1 MNTNSEAILDRVLD
15 SLERKRKKVLL
26 AQGAMEFLLVL
37 CASMGLTSLF
47 AHLYSN
53 NVYFSILKNLALL
66 AVCFGFLKFLLPPIL
81 KKERKTEV
89 AKELEKAS
97 PGLGEDTVNAILLG
111 AEIKSKKELGVS
123 KPLVSAHIDRV
134 AGRIESLDLSP
145 AVPEDKIRTYWK
157 PIAAVFVLSLASLIF
172 SPGEFRSFLFSTNIL
187 PSGEPHL
194 LELAD
199 IKVNY
204 NYPDYT
210 TIPAQEIKGST
221 GDIRAI
227 KGTNVAFEA
236 TPLKSLDKGNLVIE
250 KGHVI
255 PISSEKGKIKAEFRI
270 FSSGNFFVEDK
281 SGKYRSRVFKI
292 TVEEDHNPRVHI
304 KHPGGDIIEID
315 GEEKLEINYGAED
328 DFGLTRLSLTW
339 NTKKGESSRLIR
351 QVKGEPKSLEGK
363 FLWELSS
370 IDSDLGETLDVRINT
385 YDNDTVSG
393 PKVGVSNVIRV
404 KLKNPRKKHED
415 VLIMAEKVLDEL
427 LDILGDEI
435 ENARLGHSSLHSSQ
449 NAHSGQVVGQTDNR
463 PDYSEVNISA
473 TKGAQ
478 EGLTVKI
485 ERVLSSLD
493 KVVGKMTRDDFSDY
507 TYFLELSRMKARIHD
522 LLNERH
528 DLIPSFSLNDLS
540 KLDGLVTREIK
551 EFEDDILLL
560 DSMLKGEKLRQ
571 SLLYGK
577 DALHKYNELSGLLE
591 KLKQGGDETTRR
603 EIAEKIK
610 ELRGLMSELTA
621 KLSSMSGDIY
631 EGFLNPDAFESIDLQ
646 GKLDEIMKLA
656 EGGKIDEALDS
667 LSSLKTG
674 IQSMIASLESGFQSF
689 SSASLSREISRLNEI
704 ISRIGSIEKEQ
715 TSLKKGTEDLKQSFL
730 KSPPKK
736 DNLSGFLE
744 RERKKIEQL
753 KNILSEAKA
762 RISPDIPLSE
772 TIEGSFL
779 IDRAFGKAAELEHWL
794 QALELEEALRRAKEI
809 EEDTK
814 ELKSLSELAWEIE
827 EGDREIGKAE
837 VLAREIR
844 QDVENALQRGMGDGQ
859 SYRISKRQDELEK
872 ETSQL
877 GDDIGE
883 SQDNSSPIPQIGEKV
898 DASKGFMRGA
908 SDSLKKTEISK
919 AISNQEEAI
928 KTLKKAREE
937 AEGLLEKYELTAKG
951 TGLPVP
957 LVLGNQFRQGT
968 QGVDTGYVEIPV
980 PEESQVGKEFKE
992 SLLKALKDGSPEGY
1006 SELNK
1011 KYYERIIK

>member
-1 MNTNSEAILDRVLD
+1 
-15 SLERKRKKVLL
+15 
-26 AQGAMEFLLVL
+26 
-37 CASMGLTSLF
+37 
-47 AHLYSN
+47 
-53 NVYFSILKNLALL
+53 
-66 AVCFGFLKFLLPPIL
+66 
-81 KKERKTEV
+81 
-89 AKELEKAS
+89 
-97 PGLGEDTVNAILLG
+97 
-111 AEIKSKKELGVS
+111 
-123 KPLVSAHIDRV
+123 
-134 AGRIESLDLSP
+134 
-145 AVPEDKIRTYWK
+145 
-157 PIAAVFVLSLASLIF
+157 
-172 SPGEFRSFLFSTNIL
+172 
-187 PSGEPHL
+187 
-194 LELAD
+194 
-199 IKVNY
+199 
-204 NYPDYT
+204 
-210 TIPAQEIKGST
+210 
-221 GDIRAI
+221 
-227 KGTNVAFEA
+227 
-236 TPLKSLDKGNLVIE
+236 
-250 KGHVI
+250 
-255 PISSEKGKIKAEFRI
+255 
-270 FSSGNFFVEDK
+270 
-281 SGKYRSRVFKI
+281 
-292 TVEEDHNPRVHI
+292 
-304 KHPGGDIIEID
+304 
-315 GEEKLEINYGAED
+315 
-328 DFGLTRLSLTW
+328 
-339 NTKKGESSRLIR
+339 
-351 QVKGEPKSLEGK
+351 
-363 FLWELSS
+363 
-370 IDSDLGETLDVRINT
+370 
-385 YDNDTVSG
+385 
-393 PKVGVSNVIRV
+393 
-404 KLKNPRKKHED
+404 
-415 VLIMAEKVLDEL
+415 
-427 LDILGDEI
+427 
-435 ENARLGHSSLHSSQ
+435 
-449 NAHSGQVVGQTDNR
+449 
-463 PDYSEVNISA
+463 
-473 TKGAQ
+473 
-478 EGLTVKI
+478 
-485 ERVLSSLD
+485 
-493 KVVGKMTRDDFSDY
+493 
-507 TYFLELSRMKARIHD
+507 
-522 LLNERH
+522 
-528 DLIPSFSLNDLS
+528 
-540 KLDGLVTREIK
+540 
-551 EFEDDILLL
+551 
-560 DSMLKGEKLRQ
+560 
-571 SLLYGK
+571 
-577 DALHKYNELSGLLE
+577 
-591 KLKQGGDETTRR
+591 
-603 EIAEKIK
+603 
-610 ELRGLMSELTA
+610 
-621 KLSSMSGDIY
+621 
-631 EGFLNPDAFESIDLQ
+631 
-646 GKLDEIMKLA
+646 
-656 EGGKIDEALDS
+656 
-667 LSSLKTG
+667 
-674 IQSMIASLESGFQSF
+674 MIASLESGFQSF
-689 SSASLSREISRLNEI
+689 SSGSLSREINRLNEI

-883 SQDNSSPIPQIGEKV
+883 SQDNSSPMPQIAEKV